1 MYEHFSGE
9 MVILRAEEALPFTLT
24 DHDDF
29 RLFIIVPIVD
39 GFAPIG
45 LVDKYIS
52 PLGITAQ
59 IGETVS
65 LYEHGRYGYVKNG
78 RLYIEER

>member
-1 MYEHFSGE
+1 MT
-9 MVILRAEEALPFTLT
+9 ILRAGEALSFTLA

-29 RLFIIVPIVD
+29 RLYIIVPVAD

-59 IGETVS
+59 IGETVA
-65 LYEHGRYGYVKNG
+65 LYEHGRYGYVKAG
-78 RLYIEER
+78 KLYIEER